1 MQGATTSGRAG
12 TGHERGDRD
21 ESVALLRAYHS
32 SDDASAR
39 ESAREKLVELHLPLV
54 RSLARRYA
62 NRGEGLED
70 LVQVGS
76 IGLLESIDRF
86 DPQRG
91 SDLASFAVPTIT
103 GVIKRHLRDR
113 STIVRMPRPLAEQA
127 RKPVC
132 VSLVEGV
139 SSEIDEA
146 MQTDG
151 AFDASEERL
160 LLAAGFR
167 ALAPR
172 ERRILKLRFFAG
184 LSQIEI
190 AREVGLSQ
198 IQVSRLIRASL
209 DRMRVALEL
218 GAGRAHDIPRPPL
231 VPFGSS
237 LYTRTMAGAS
247 PLARDVPESGE
258 DSRPKKAASRSGR
271 LLVRMPATLH
281 DELATAAE
289 VEGVSLNQF
298 ITSALADAVEWE
310 QDDESVSAR
319 KRPWSRAAPSRVTW
333 FALSVNLIVA
343 LIAGAAAITLLV
355 VAWQQGW

>member
-21 ESVALLRAYHS
+21 ESAALLRAYHS

-91 SDLASFAVPTIT
+91 SDLPSFAVPTIT

-113 STIVRMPRPLAEQA
+113 STIVRMPRPLAERA

-172 ERRILKLRFFAG
+172 ERRILKLRYFGG

-218 GAGRAHDIPRPPL
+218 GQGGRTT
-231 VPFGSS
+231 S
-237 LYTRTMAGAS
+237 LFR
-247 PLARDVPESGE
+247 R
-258 DSRPKKAASRSGR
+258 
-271 LLVRMPATLH
+271 
-281 DELATAAE
+281 
-289 VEGVSLNQF
+289 
-298 ITSALADAVEWE
+298 
-310 QDDESVSAR
+310 
-319 KRPWSRAAPSRVTW
+319 
-333 FALSVNLIVA
+333 
-343 LIAGAAAITLLV
+343 
-355 VAWQQGW
+355 

>member
-1 MQGATTSGRAG
+1 MQGATTSGRAR
-12 TGHERGDRD
+12 TGHECGDRD
-21 ESVALLRAYHS
+21 ESAALLRAYHS
-32 SDDASAR
+32 ADDASAR
-39 ESAREKLVELHLPLV
+39 ETARERLVELHLPLV

-86 DPQRG
+86 DLRRG

-132 VSLVEGV
+132 LSLGEGV

-146 MQTDG
+146 MQTEG

-167 ALAPR
+167 VLAPR
-172 ERRILKLRFFAG
+172 ERRILKLRYFAG
-184 LSQIEI
+184 LSQSEI

-198 IQVSRLIRASL
+198 NQVSRLIRVSL
-209 DRMRVALEL
+209 DRMRAALEL
-218 GAGRAHDIPRPPL
+218 GQGGHATSLGRR
-231 VPFGSS
+231 
-237 LYTRTMAGAS
+237 
-247 PLARDVPESGE
+247 
-258 DSRPKKAASRSGR
+258 
-271 LLVRMPATLH
+271 
-281 DELATAAE
+281 
-289 VEGVSLNQF
+289 
-298 ITSALADAVEWE
+298 
-310 QDDESVSAR
+310 
-319 KRPWSRAAPSRVTW
+319 
-333 FALSVNLIVA
+333 
-343 LIAGAAAITLLV
+343 
-355 VAWQQGW
+355 

>member
-1 MQGATTSGRAG
+1 LQGATTSGRAG
-12 TGHERGDRD
+12 TGHGHGDRD
-21 ESVALLRAYHS
+21 ESVALLHAYHS
-32 SDDASAR
+32 SDDAHAR

-91 SDLASFAVPTIT
+91 SDLPSFAVPTIT

-113 STIVRMPRPLAEQA
+113 STIIRMPRPLAERA

-146 MQTDG
+146 MQADG

-172 ERRILKLRFFAG
+172 ERRILKLRYFAG

-218 GAGRAHDIPRPPL
+218 GQGGHTT
-231 VPFGSS
+231 S
-237 LYTRTMAGAS
+237 LLR
-247 PLARDVPESGE
+247 R
-258 DSRPKKAASRSGR
+258 
-271 LLVRMPATLH
+271 
-281 DELATAAE
+281 
-289 VEGVSLNQF
+289 
-298 ITSALADAVEWE
+298 
-310 QDDESVSAR
+310 
-319 KRPWSRAAPSRVTW
+319 
-333 FALSVNLIVA
+333 
-343 LIAGAAAITLLV
+343 
-355 VAWQQGW
+355 